1 LSLVSAV
8 VRKRSPEAGKFDGIY
23 DGISTLYRHPD
34 GLGDTVMP
42 LTDTRIRS
50 AKPAG
55 KTYKLSDG
63 GGMYLLVTRGGARY
77 WRMDYRFG
85 GMRRTLAFG
94 VYPTVTLA
102 TARTR
107 REEARALIAT
117 GTDPSVAKKATKRAA
132 KLASENT
139 FEAVAR
145 EWIGRQRSRLAP
157 RYCALVIARLEADIF
172 PQIGSRSIADI
183 GAPELLQALRKV
195 EKRGVTETARRL
207 RQTCGQV
214 FRYAIATGRA
224 KDDPTPA
231 LRGALDSPGR
241 KRGHRAMTLNE
252 VPNFLTALEAY
263 DGDPRTHL
271 ALRLMVLTFARTT
284 ELRAA
289 RWSEFEK
296 LDKDEPLWRI
306 PADRMKMKREHIV
319 PLSPQAVTVL
329 RELRELP
336 GSGAS
341 PFLFQSPS
349 REGCMSNNTML
360 YALYRMGYHSRATV
374 HGFRAMASTA
384 LNEMGFRPDVIERQL
399 AHQEQNAVRAAY
411 NRADYLTERRAMM
424 NRWAD
429 HLDALVGNNVVS
441 LEKQTLS

>member
-1 LSLVSAV
+1 VHV
-8 VRKRSPEAGKFDGIY
+8 
-23 DGISTLYRHPD
+23 
-34 GLGDTVMP
+34 
-42 LTDTRIRS
+42 TD
-50 AKPAG
+50 
-55 KTYKLSDG
+55 
-63 GGMYLLVTRGGARY
+63 
-77 WRMDYRFG
+77 RFG
-85 GMRRTLAFG
+85 GKRRTLALG
-94 VYPTVTLA
+94 VYPAVALA
-102 TARTR
+102 TARIR
-107 REEARALIAT
+107 REEARAMLAQ
-117 GTDPSVAKKATKRAA
+117 GADPSAAKKASKCAA

-157 RYCALVIARLEADIF
+157 KYCALVLVRLEADIF
-172 PQIGSRSIADI
+172 PQIGSRPITDI
-183 GAPELLQALRKV
+183 GAPELLESLRKV
-195 EKRGVTETARRL
+195 EKRGVMETARRL

-231 LRGALDSPGR
+231 LRGALGSPR
-241 KRGHRAMTLNE
+241 RQRGHRAMTLSE

-263 DGDPRTHL
+263 DGDPRTRL
-271 ALRLMVLTFARTT
+271 ALRLIVLTFVRTT

-296 LDKDEPLWRI
+296 LDENEPLWRI
-306 PADRMKMKREHIV
+306 PANRMKMKREHIV

-329 RELRELP
+329 RLLRELP

-341 PFLFQSPS
+341 PFLFPSPS

-384 LNEMGFRPDVIERQL
+384 LNELGFRADVIERQL
-399 AHQEQNAVRAAY
+399 AHQEQSAVRAAY
-411 NRADYLTERRAMM
+411 NRAEYLSERRKMM
-424 NRWAD
+424 DRWAAY
-429 HLDALVGNNVVS
+429 LDALIGKNVVS
-441 LEKQTLS
+441 LERQNSLE